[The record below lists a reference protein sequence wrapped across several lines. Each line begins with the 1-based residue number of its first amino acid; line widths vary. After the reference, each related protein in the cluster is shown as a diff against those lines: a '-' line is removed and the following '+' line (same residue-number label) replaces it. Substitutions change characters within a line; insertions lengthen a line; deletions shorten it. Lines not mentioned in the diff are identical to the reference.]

1 MQSRLLSGLEN
12 KRKSNVYVP
21 VDEYKSELVH
31 ASEKLFNLHDN
42 D

>member
-1 MQSRLLSGLEN
+1 MFMQ
-12 KRKSNVYVP
+12 

-31 ASEKLFNLHDN
+31 ASEKFFNLHDN